1 MRRNFPWGHPIMSDD
16 NNLKSEIVAAAMPLR
31 QILVPLIAISSVYNI
46 LLLTGSFFMLLVYDD
61 VLPSRSVPSL
71 VSLLLMVMV
80 AYAFQAFLD
89 IVRGR
94 IMVHVGTMF
103 MRRLSGRVLDV
114 MSRFELLRGNVP
126 GGSQIV
132 RDVDS
137 IRGFLS
143 GNGPLAFLDLPW
155 IIVYLLILFIFHWS
169 IGVLALIGVVILMG
183 LMILNNRL
191 TAPLALQTV
200 SAGSARYQ
208 MAETTMRSAETIKAL
223 GMNGARQRMWH
234 STEEAYL
241 ASNEKLATINSNL
254 SGGTKAFRMLL
265 QSLTLALG
273 AYLVIGGNA
282 TGGIIIAA
290 SILTAR
296 AVHPVEQVIGQWNNM
311 LASRQAKARLE
322 QMFAA
327 VPTADEPMGLES
339 PSKELRLQGLT
350 SGPPGAQMVTVA
362 DVNLRLEAGN
372 ALAIVG
378 PSGSGK
384 TALARVLCGV
394 WPALRGS
401 VRLDGATLDQWTSDQ
416 IASIVGY
423 VPQAIE
429 LFEGTIA
436 QNIARFQS
444 DMDREAVLTAAKAAD
459 VHEMVVRLPDGY
471 DFQISANGSNLSAGQ
486 KQRIALARA
495 LYGDPFLIVLDEPNS
510 NLDYD
515 GERALG
521 SAIRHARERGAI
533 VVVIAHRP
541 QVIEHVSHIMV
552 MTGGRVESFET
563 KQQFDERKQQQRNA
577 QRPAVAAPQTGDGNK
592 GEEKDAA
599 EGADGSVSTD
609 GSDSTDGTVPSRLGK
624 KVDTDQ

>member
-1 MRRNFPWGHPIMSDD
+1 MRRNFPWGHPIMSDN
-16 NNLKSEIVAAAMPLR
+16 NNLKSEIVTAAMPLR

-46 LLLTGSFFMLLVYDD
+46 LLLAGSFFMLLVYDD

-71 VSLLLMVMV
+71 ISLLLMVMV

-169 IGVLALIGVVILMG
+169 IGVLALIGVLILMG

-191 TAPLALQTV
+191 TAPLAQQTV

-327 VPTADEPMGLES
+327 VPVADEPMGLES

-429 LFEGTIA
+429 LFEGTVA
-436 QNIARFQS
+436 QNIARFQPE
-444 DMDREAVLTAAKAAD
+444 MDREAVLTAAKAAD
-459 VHEMVVRLPDGY
+459 VHDMVVRLPDGY
-471 DFQISANGSNLSAGQ
+471 DFRISPNGSNLSAGQ

-495 LYGDPFLIVLDEPNS
+495 LYRDPFLIVLDEPNS

-577 QRPAVAAPQTGDGNK
+577 QRPAVAAPRSDDASKSEKKDG
-592 GEEKDAA
+592 
-599 EGADGSVSTD
+599 TD
-609 GSDSTDGTVPSRLGK
+609 GGDGTVPSRIGR